1 MGYNFSMINYDTIAN
16 GVQGSMNLFW
26 NQAAMHSSVYP
37 SLFMT
42 PTMNFGSFSPYSV
55 NLNNNWLLDPGF
67 ALNNAFNQFGMQCPW
82 TMGCGL
88 NLGNNS
94 GSTGKT
100 DEELDAEE
108 KKKELNKIISE
119 LISAKILTSNDKK
132 KIDNAAKEAK
142 EAGNDLVGQ
151 YEAAKAK
158 FDELISGKEVEVK
171 RELLEKANLKLEDGT
186 VKDARIKLG
195 IGNSSD
201 LSLSSDFDVK
211 NIKTQLPATKGGV
224 FAYVEAFQD
233 SEGKIIDKVLG
244 YSNGSTAGEAFDA
257 LKSALRAKACALKA
271 GLDADSKAKLEA
283 AIEALDACSV
293 TGSDDD
299 SINISPSKTEVKNAF
314 NNLYVM
320 TRVAA
325 AIDLDNQIKA
335 KYGKHSDL
343 FNKDFYKDEVI
354 SDLSAAGYNTAG
366 LTNIT
371 FDESATIDRD
381 SMSEAELTAYDAEQE
396 RKDAAS
402 NTKKINE
409 ILALT
414 SAYTKEE
421 VNGVWKLTPT
431 PDFIS
436 YDSEAC
442 TYYFNPDTGRL
453 TRANDDGNYD
463 PNAAKVGIT
472 ALESSVSDTL
482 PRGSEC
488 LKEFF
493 EKNDVNYKDSY
504 TNKQNISCYIADYEK
519 NTSGCSGAKLDEK
532 ALGEMEKEID
542 IIGTNLKNNTY
553 INPEI
558 IEKTNEAIM
567 EYYRNIFSEHVSYTR
582 HSSETVEK
590 TMQTTK
596 GGGTRKFVA
605 YEHIEEDDGRGTKYG
620 DKWGAVQKATQDHDP
635 KKDTGLAIV
644 WDDDA
649 NFGDSAES
657 WYVFINNHV
666 LIKKYEYFLS
676 LEIQKAKDALKNN

>member
-82 TMGCGL
+82 TMNGGV
-88 NLGNNS
+88 GIGGGG
-94 GSTGKT
+94 GSTAKT

-158 FDELISGKEVEVK
+158 FDELISGKEVEVE
-171 RELLEKANLKLEDGT
+171 RELLEKGTNLKLEDGT

-271 GLDADSKAKLEA
+271 GLDADSKAKLEE

-299 SINISPSKTEVKNAF
+299 SINISPSKTEAKNAF

-354 SDLSAAGYNTAG
+354 SDLSAAGYNTSG

-381 SMSEAELTAYDAEQE
+381 SMSEEELTAYDAEQE

-414 SAYTKEE
+414 DTYTKTEE
-421 VNGVWKLTPT
+421 NGIWKLEPKS
-431 PDFIS
+431 DFKS
-436 YDSEAC
+436 FNSEAC

-453 TRANDDGNYD
+453 TRANDDENYD

-472 ALESSVSDTL
+472 AFESSVSDTL

-493 EKNDVNYKDSY
+493 EKNDVNFKDSY
-504 TNKQNISCYIADYEK
+504 TNKENVSLYVGDDTKGGTQ
-519 NTSGCSGAKLDEK
+519 LDDR
-532 ALGEMEKEID
+532 ALDAMEDEID
-542 IIGTNLKNNTY
+542 SIGYNLKENTF

-558 IEKTNEAIM
+558 IDNTKKAIM
-567 EYYRNIFSEHVSYTR
+567 DYYEDIFSAHVRY
-582 HSSETVEK
+582 K
-590 TMQTTK
+590 DTTADK
-596 GGGTRKFVA
+596 RIEVSVSGGRGQGTKKMIA
-605 YEHIEEDDGRGTKYG
+605 YEQIGESTGKNAEHCGAKKKRVREETK
-620 DKWGAVQKATQDHDP
+620 DHDP
-635 KKDTGLAIV
+635 KVDSGLAIV
-644 WDDDA
+644 HDNDWD
-649 NFGDSAES
+649 SS

-676 LEIQKAKDALKNN
+676 LEIQKAKDALKNS